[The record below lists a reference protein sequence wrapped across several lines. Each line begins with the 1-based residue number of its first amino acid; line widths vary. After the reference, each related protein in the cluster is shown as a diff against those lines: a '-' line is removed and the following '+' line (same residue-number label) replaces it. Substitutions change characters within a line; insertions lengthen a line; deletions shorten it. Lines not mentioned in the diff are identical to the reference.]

1 MDDAEA
7 EADAEYEI
15 PPMTST
21 PGSEYTSTTSESS
34 IDIITPPL
42 ASPPTLVHRHTM
54 PAAARSV
61 SNLDSPLFRGHRD
74 SVTLARG
81 RLVHS
86 SPFSDIVK
94 THRDSVALA
103 KKRMRERRARMG
115 AGSGGAVE
123 KDKESGGAEG
133 KEGSGGGKHI
143 KILE

>member
-1 MDDAEA
+1 MDDA

-21 PGSEYTSTTSESS
+21 LGSKYTSTTSESS
-34 IDIITPPL
+34 MDINTPPL

-54 PAAARSV
+54 PAAGSL
-61 SNLDSPLFRGHRD
+61 SNLDSPHFRGHRD
-74 SVTLARG
+74 SVTLAKG

-103 KKRMRERRARMG
+103 KQRMRERRARME
-115 AGSGGAVE
+115 AGSGEAVE
-123 KDKESGGAEG
+123 KYKDGAGAVG

-143 KILE
+143 KIVE